1 MPSMTAEVEICFGA
15 RESAP
20 CSASAYVN
28 VGSPDSFT
36 LSVVTASGE
45 FVNQGLCRNR
55 RDDRRWSHPRLRFL
69 RGQITGGYEDLHD
82 RSVEDLTC
90 RPHRVLRGRA
100 FSRQPSTQL
109 GRSNLQSTRSFLDV
123 AERAKFQL
131 ILDPCG

>member
-36 LSVVTASGE
+36 LSVDTASGA
-45 FVNQGLCRNR
+45 FVHQGLCRNR

-69 RGQITGGYEDLHD
+69 RGQITGGSDALHV
-82 RSVEDLTC
+82 RTVEAMTC
-90 RPHRVLRGRA
+90 RPHLDLRGGEL
-100 FSRQPSTQL
+100 SRQPQ
-109 GRSNLQSTRSFLDV
+109 
-123 AERAKFQL
+123 
-131 ILDPCG
+131 